1 MKIKIMVFLPVLAAI
16 VLTACASP
24 VEQPAPTRSETSG
37 GQPGQ
42 PDVLVPAWDQTVLV
56 DEQGAVVVEVT
67 PLNLNNHGDT
77 LEFDIALNTHSVDL
91 GMDLA
96 SLAILSTDTGMIVQ
110 AINWDAPR
118 GGHHVSGKLIF
129 PSTFD
134 GNSILDEAN
143 QITLQIRD
151 VDANIREFAWRLQ

>member
-1 MKIKIMVFLPVLAAI
+1 MKINILVIPPVLAAI

-24 VEQPAPTRSETSG
+24 VEQPVPIQSETLEV
-37 GQPGQ
+37 Q
-42 PDVLVPAWDQTVLV
+42 PDAVLAPAWDQTVQV

-91 GMDLA
+91 GMNLA
-96 SLAILSTDTGMIVQ
+96 SLAALSTDTGMVVQ
-110 AINWDAPR
+110 AANWDAPR
-118 GGHHVSGKLIF
+118 GGHHVSGKLMF

-134 GNSILDEAN
+134 GNSFLDEAN

-151 VDANIREFAWRLQ
+151 VDADIREFVWRLQ